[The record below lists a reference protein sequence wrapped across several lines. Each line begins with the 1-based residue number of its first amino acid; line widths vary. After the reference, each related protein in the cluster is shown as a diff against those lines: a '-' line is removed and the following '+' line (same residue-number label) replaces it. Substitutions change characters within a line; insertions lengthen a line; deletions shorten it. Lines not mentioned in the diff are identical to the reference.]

1 MISLLK
7 IVVLLLNGLS
17 LSYRQHEL
25 CAWLD
30 FPLYL
35 LQESLG
41 LNLYPTHSKYIK
53 LHGCIFPSFLKL
65 ILFKKST
72 LWWTWFFKRSDR
84 SMRHRQSDVKKV
96 GKCFYSMEN
105 CPGSR
110 HSVHLSWAGRGQK
123 VLFRGQHNCR
133 RESYKSPQNKL
144 DLPSPKQFFQ
154 QLICQEILSLLASK
168 SF

>member
-1 MISLLK
+1 MKKHFRRNFYVISLLK

-65 ILFKKST
+65 IFLKKST
-72 LWWTWFFKRSDR
+72 LWWTWFFKRSDHSSSTKLTSCWNTPILCPGYVR
-84 SMRHRQSDVKKV
+84 ILERHRQTYPVIPFKRMFINISAL
-96 GKCFYSMEN
+96 EN
-105 CPGSR
+105 Y
-110 HSVHLSWAGRGQK
+110 
-123 VLFRGQHNCR
+123 F
-133 RESYKSPQNKL
+133 
-144 DLPSPKQFFQ
+144 
-154 QLICQEILSLLASK
+154 
-168 SF
+168 